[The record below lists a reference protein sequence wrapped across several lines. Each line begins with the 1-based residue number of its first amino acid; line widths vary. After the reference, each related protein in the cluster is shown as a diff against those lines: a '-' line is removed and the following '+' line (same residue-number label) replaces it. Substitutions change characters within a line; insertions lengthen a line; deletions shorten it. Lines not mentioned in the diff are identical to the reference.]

1 MLVVDAGAVVN
12 LLIRTRAGQSVAE
25 HLSEHDPAAPHI
37 FDLEALH
44 ALRRLG
50 ASGRLTRD
58 QMDTAVL
65 DLLDLPVERVP
76 HGALLP
82 RIWFLRDDFT
92 SYEASYLA
100 LAEVLA
106 DDGVPLLT
114 ADARFARA
122 ARKHSDVE
130 VLLAA

>member
-12 LLIRTRAGQSVAE
+12 LLIRNRAGLVVAE
-25 HLSEHDPAAPHI
+25 HLSDHEPAAPHI
-37 FDLEALH
+37 FDHEVLH

-50 ASGRLTRD
+50 VSGRLTQD

-65 DLLDLPVERVP
+65 DLLDFSVERVA
-76 HGALLP
+76 HEALLP
-82 RIWFLRDDFT
+82 RIWFLRDNFT
-92 SYEASYLA
+92 SYDASYLA

-114 ADARFARA
+114 SDAGFARA

>member
-1 MLVVDAGAVVN
+1 MLVVDAAAVVE
-12 LLIRTRAGQSVAE
+12 LLLRSRAGQSVAE
-25 HLSEHDPAAPHI
+25 HLSDENPAAPHI

-50 ASGRLTRD
+50 VAGRLTGD
-58 QMDTAVL
+58 EMDTAVL
-65 DLLDLPVERVP
+65 DLLDLPVERVA
-76 HGALLP
+76 HGPLLP
-82 RIWFLRDDFT
+82 RIWFLRDNFT
-92 SYEASYLA
+92 PYDAAYLA

-114 ADARFARA
+114 ADAAFARA
-122 ARKHSDVE
+122 ARKHSDIE